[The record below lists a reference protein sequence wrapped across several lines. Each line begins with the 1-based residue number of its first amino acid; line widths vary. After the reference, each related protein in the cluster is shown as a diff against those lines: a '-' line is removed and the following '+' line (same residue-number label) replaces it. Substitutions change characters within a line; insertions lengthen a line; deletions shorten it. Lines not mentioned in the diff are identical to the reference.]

1 MIIFFN
7 LALFLSALICISSA
21 CIIIRYDVRKVNL
34 TKKEENIHE
43 GYIKTSS
50 GQIFFKIAGADRENT
65 PLLLLHGGPGA
76 CHDYFEPLIALS
88 DERPVIFY
96 DQLGCGNSDKPD
108 DMSLYSV
115 ENYVK
120 EVGEVRDALGLS
132 EVYILGQSW
141 GGGLMA
147 AYASSKGA
155 DGIKGLIFSSPLI
168 STDKWIFDQKSYLS
182 ELPEYIQKSVRIA
195 EETGVYDSADYKKA
209 MDEYY
214 RLHICRLSPWPQIL
228 VESFEKTSIAVY
240 MHMWGPSEFTCTG
253 TLKSFDMTKNLKTI
267 SQPALFLCGEYDE
280 AKPQTMKYF
289 KNILPGSK
297 LAIINDASHMTH
309 LEKTDESLGILRKFM
324 RACD

>member
-1 MIIFFN
+1 M
-7 LALFLSALICISSA
+7 LIRAAVLHLHSCDIMK
-21 CIIIRYDVRKVNL
+21 YDRSKVKITKTEQDILEGFVR
-34 TKKEENIHE
+34 
-43 GYIKTSS
+43 TSG
-50 GQIFFKIAGADRENT
+50 GQVWFKIVGTDKEKT
-65 PLLLLHGGPGA
+65 PFLLLHGGPGA
-76 CHDYFEPLIALS
+76 CSDYFEPLSELS

-132 EVYILGQSW
+132 EIYILGQSW

-195 EETGVYDSADYKKA
+195 EETGVYDSA
-209 MDEYY
+209 
-214 RLHICRLSPWPQIL
+214 
-228 VESFEKTSIAVY
+228 
-240 MHMWGPSEFTCTG
+240 
-253 TLKSFDMTKNLKTI
+253 
-267 SQPALFLCGEYDE
+267 
-280 AKPQTMKYF
+280 
-289 KNILPGSK
+289 
-297 LAIINDASHMTH
+297 
-309 LEKTDESLGILRKFM
+309 
-324 RACD
+324 

>member
-1 MIIFFN
+1 M
-7 LALFLSALICISSA
+7 LIRAAVLHLHSCDIMK
-21 CIIIRYDVRKVNL
+21 YDRSKVKITKTEQDILEGFVR
-34 TKKEENIHE
+34 
-43 GYIKTSS
+43 TSG
-50 GQIFFKIAGADRENT
+50 GQVWFKIVGTDKEKT
-65 PLLLLHGGPGA
+65 PFLLLHGGPGA
-76 CHDYFEPLIALS
+76 CSDYFEPLSELS

-132 EVYILGQSW
+132 EIYILGQSW

-214 RLHICRLSPWPQIL
+214 RLHLCRLSPWPQIL

-253 TLKSFDMTKNLKTI
+253 TLKSFDMTQNLKTI

-297 LAIINDASHMTH
+297 LAIISDASHMTH
-309 LEKTDESLGILRKFM
+309 LEKTDESLNVLRKFM